1 VANNDFPAA
10 GVNDT
15 ANCTGRDQTLKEKI
29 QGLREP
35 LSVIHNSAFFLS
47 MRFKTKDEKDRKHIE
62 IIKKE
67 LKRALAL
74 IDDLLLKWTD
84 PVNSRDDSTAMSMRS

>member
-1 VANNDFPAA
+1 MANNGFPAA
-10 GVNDT
+10 GDNDAT
-15 ANCTGRDQTLKEKI
+15 NCTGRDQALKEKI

-47 MRFKTKDEKDRKHIE
+47 MKLKTKDEKDRKHIE

-74 IDDLLLKWTD
+74 IDDLLLKCPD
-84 PVNSRDDSTAMSMRS
+84 LVNFRDDSTAMSMQT